1 MEKSRLI
8 AVLETFSSK
17 EIRAFRKFLQT
28 SYFNQRADLILLYD
42 VLAEKFLK
50 KGILPAKEDVFAL
63 IYPKQ
68 AYDAQQLRQIMSMLL
83 KLIEQFLV
91 IKQML
96 GDEADFKLKLAK
108 IYQER
113 DLVKPLKSTL
123 RELKGMQAMQSYR
136 DATYYEKNYKLMLQE
151 YSLTAANRIGEQNLQ
166 QISDNMDM
174 AFILSK
180 LRQSCNSLTHQTVY
194 KTNYEFGL
202 LDAILRYI
210 KEQKLDQIPAVA
222 VYYYCYH
229 TLANPQEEQYF
240 FAFRAHLF
248 ENEQLFQA
256 EELRDLYLLAINY
269 CIRRLNQGEMQYA
282 KEGLDWYKRGL
293 ASGGLLTDGIL
304 SRFTYRNIVAMGLKV
319 GDFEWVQSFI
329 YEYKPLLEKQHRESM
344 FTFNL
349 AKLAYHR
356 KQYQEALNLLRKAKY
371 KDLLLNLAAKTL
383 LLKTYYELEEWDML
397 ESHLEAMQ
405 NYLRRKKVMGYHQT
419 NYKNLIHYTKKL
431 VSVSPYNKTA
441 KEGLEKRL
449 GNEEILTEREWL
461 LGQLRLL

>member
-1 MEKSRLI
+1 L
-8 AVLETFSSK
+8 
-17 EIRAFRKFLQT
+17 
-28 SYFNQRADLILLYD
+28 
-42 VLAEKFLK
+42 
-50 KGILPAKEDVFAL
+50 
-63 IYPKQ
+63 
-68 AYDAQQLRQIMSMLL
+68 
-83 KLIEQFLV
+83 
-91 IKQML
+91 
-96 GDEADFKLKLAK
+96 
-108 IYQER
+108 
-113 DLVKPLKSTL
+113 
-123 RELKGMQAMQSYR
+123 
-136 DATYYEKNYKLMLQE
+136 
-151 YSLTAANRIGEQNLQ
+151 
-166 QISDNMDM
+166 
-174 AFILSK
+174 
-180 LRQSCNSLTHQTVY
+180 
-194 KTNYEFGL
+194 
-202 LDAILRYI
+202 
-210 KEQKLDQIPAVA
+210 
-222 VYYYCYH
+222 
-229 TLANPQEEQYF
+229 
-240 FAFRAHLF
+240 AFRAHLF

-293 ASGGLLTDGIL
+293 ASGGLLTDGVL

-329 YEYKPLLEKQHRESM
+329 YEYKSLLEKQHRESM

-441 KEGLEKRL
+441 KEDLEKRL
-449 GNEEILTEREWL
+449 DNEEILTEKEWL
-461 LGQLRLL
+461 LEQLRLL

>member
-17 EIRAFRKFLQT
+17 EIRAFRKFLQS
-28 SYFNQRADLILLYD
+28 SYFNHRADLILLYD
-42 VLAEKFLK
+42 ILEQKFLK
-50 KGILPAKEDVFAL
+50 KGLLPSKEEVFVL
-63 IYPKQ
+63 LYPEQ
-68 AYDAQQLRQIMSMLL
+68 AFDAQQIRQIMSLLL

-91 IKQML
+91 IKQVVR
-96 GDEADFKLKLAK
+96 DEADFKLKLAK

-123 RELKGMQAMQSYR
+123 RELQGMQNKQSFR
-136 DATYYEKNYKLMLQE
+136 DASYYENNYKIMLQE

-166 QISDNMDM
+166 QISDNMDL

-202 LDAILRYI
+202 LDAILRHI
-210 KEQKLDQIPAVA
+210 KEQDLDQIPAVA

-229 TLANPQEEQYF
+229 TLANPQEEAYF
-240 FAFRAHLF
+240 LTFRAHLF
-248 ENEQLFQA
+248 ENEHLFQA

-282 KEGLDWYKRGL
+282 KEGLNWYKRGL
-293 ASGGLLTDGIL
+293 ASGGLLTDGVL

-329 YEYKPLLEKQHRESM
+329 YEYKALLEKQHRESM

-356 KQYQEALNLLRKAKY
+356 KQYPNALTLLRKSKY

-431 VSVSPYNKTA
+431 VSISPFNKTA
-441 KEGLEKRL
+441 KQNLERRL
-449 GNEEILTEREWL
+449 SSEEILTEKEWL
-461 LGQLRLL
+461 LEQLKLL